1 MSRPTSL
8 MTSEF
13 LWGLTVRS
21 WCDPQL
27 LDLTSNDW
35 GAAQIRQLLFL
46 YIICLKQPNLSKSST
61 KKENT
66 KIRLLF
72 LSVSL
77 RGLWFLSQ
85 RRPLQVSQRLNSFR
99 PLTGIMVLIDVVNLI
114 QSFVAQ
120 KEFPSPYGDYG
131 SYHGKLKIK
140 KTLGY
145 NAFPSP
151 YGDYGSY
158 RWRIKHVSLCLYQSF
173 RPLTGIMVLIRT
185 PYKWAS

>member
-1 MSRPTSL
+1 MFRPTSL
-8 MTSEF
+8 MTCEF

-35 GAAQIRQLLFL
+35 GAAQIRQLLFFIHYL
-46 YIICLKQPNLSKSST
+46 PKADFST

-99 PLTGIMVLIDVVNLI
+99 PLTGIMVLIDIVNLI

-131 SYHGKLKIK
+131 SYRLRNLWKVLSLKRK
-140 KTLGY
+140 
-145 NAFPSP
+145 FPSP
-151 YGDYGSY
+151 YGDCGSY
-158 RWRIKHVSLCLYQSF
+158 
-173 RPLTGIMVLIRT
+173 PL
-185 PYKWAS
+185 A